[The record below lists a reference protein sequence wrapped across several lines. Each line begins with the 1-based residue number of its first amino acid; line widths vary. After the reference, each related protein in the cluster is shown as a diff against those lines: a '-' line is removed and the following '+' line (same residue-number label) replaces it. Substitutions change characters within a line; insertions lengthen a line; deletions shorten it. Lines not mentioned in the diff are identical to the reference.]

1 MNENRPKGNQKH
13 IDLSG
18 RIRIEQGLNNGES
31 FRTIARDLNKDPS
44 TISKEVRRHSVIKE
58 RKPDAFAPIP
68 CANNYDASKPKANVC
83 KILHGCGDNEC
94 THKCVN
100 CRKARC
106 SEICNHYKPR
116 QCEKLAKPPYACN
129 GCPKKT
135 NCMMDRKIYSSKYA
149 QDTYE
154 TLRTT
159 SREGINQTPESIQKL
174 NDLLSPLIKKG
185 QSIAHIYASH
195 AEEIACSR
203 RTIYSYIDSGVFEVR
218 NMDLRR
224 KVVYKPRKKKTATST
239 KDRAFRKDR
248 GYKEFQEYIN
258 KNKPTYIVEMDTV
271 EGVKG
276 TKPCFL
282 TMLFRNCKLMLM
294 FLLKEQ
300 TQDEVNKVFDYL
312 TEVLGIELFQ
322 KLLYIRYVLPKGTS
336 FENMT
341 EETTLL
347 LLNHINSEK
356 RDSLNGHSPY
366 EVSRILLDNRLH
378 EALGLIEIPTDEV
391 TLIPALVK

>member
-1 MNENRPKGNQKH
+1 MPACAESEVIMNENRPKGNQKH

-135 NCMMDRKIYSSKYA
+135 NCMM
-149 QDTYE
+149 
-154 TLRTT
+154 
-159 SREGINQTPESIQKL
+159 
-174 NDLLSPLIKKG
+174 
-185 QSIAHIYASH
+185 
-195 AEEIACSR
+195 
-203 RTIYSYIDSGVFEVR
+203 
-218 NMDLRR
+218 
-224 KVVYKPRKKKTATST
+224 
-239 KDRAFRKDR
+239 
-248 GYKEFQEYIN
+248 N
-258 KNKPTYIVEMDTV
+258 KNIFIQVRS
-271 EGVKG
+271 G
-276 TKPCFL
+276 
-282 TMLFRNCKLMLM
+282 
-294 FLLKEQ
+294 
-300 TQDEVNKVFDYL
+300 YL
-312 TEVLGIELFQ
+312 
-322 KLLYIRYVLPKGTS
+322 
-336 FENMT
+336 
-341 EETTLL
+341 
-347 LLNHINSEK
+347 
-356 RDSLNGHSPY
+356 
-366 EVSRILLDNRLH
+366 
-378 EALGLIEIPTDEV
+378 
-391 TLIPALVK
+391 